1 MTKEERISIVRVF
14 VDLIKADAIIDEGEM
29 LSFAD
34 IKKKYNISHDDEASA
49 EQITFADAVSIL
61 TRLDERVRNQIFSDY
76 KSLSVSDGFCARQE
90 ALLIMALYC
99 CLQWE
104 RSSFSEMLSFPA
116 KEKIVADNQL
126 LYIESQNDMGVNE
139 QIESQYRTLIK
150 ELNINSIDLVY
161 IPRIVRHYVETSP
174 ELLKKVFMFLMPS
187 LSEMRVESVIE
198 KVLSVDTAVFVKDI
212 LCDKYGLKQLRQVPP
227 SFLLK
232 VGNDFVGGIEYS
244 NFIRIEIADCDVL
257 KLVRELMDYLSEL
270 QSSDVTVINL
280 NNDTGGKFLYRG
292 FFKQLIDL
300 YTQKRSLLSR
310 IAINPFKET
319 IRFVDVDVVMKGL
332 HRKEKALYTLFL
344 LESANGGINF
354 TAPQSASEL
363 EIYSKRMAILQD
375 KYSSIYELFGG
386 DRMAAPQLDQA
397 DIRRPM
403 LSCIK
408 KSVLQM
414 SDFLHNVDDY
424 LIERDASG
432 VYNVHLAQELILS
445 EDLNRQPESIFK
457 SAIFGA
463 YHQINDRVATL

>member
-1 MTKEERISIVRVF
+1 MTKKERISIVRVF

-29 LSFAD
+29 FSFED
-34 IKKKYNISHDDEASA
+34 IKKKYNISQDDEALA
-49 EQITFADAVSIL
+49 EQITFADAINTL
-61 TRLDERVRNQIFSDY
+61 KKLDERLKNQIFLDY

-99 CLQWE
+99 SLQWK
-104 RSSFSEMLSFPA
+104 RSSFSEVLSFPA

-126 LYIESQNDMGVNE
+126 LYIESQKDHGVNE
-139 QIESQYRTLIK
+139 QIESQYRALSK
-150 ELNINSIDLVY
+150 ELNINSIDIVY

-187 LSEMRVESVIE
+187 LSEVRVDGVIE
-198 KVLSVDTAVFVKDI
+198 KVLSVDTAIFVKDI
-212 LCDKYGLKQLRQVPP
+212 LCDKYGLKQLRQVSP

-232 VGNDFVGGIEYS
+232 VGNDFVSGVEYS
-244 NFIRIEIADCDVL
+244 NFIRIEIGDCDVL
-257 KLVRELMDYLSEL
+257 QLVRELMDYLSEL
-270 QSSDVTVINL
+270 QSSDVAMINL

-292 FFKQLIDL
+292 FYKQLIDL

-310 IAINPFKET
+310 IVINPFKET
-319 IRFVDVDVVMKGL
+319 IRFVDIDVAIKGL

-344 LESANGGINF
+344 LESVNGGINF
-354 TAPQSASEL
+354 TAPQSAYEL
-363 EIYSKRMAILQD
+363 DLYTKRMTALQE

-386 DRMAAPQLDQA
+386 DRMATPQLDQA

-414 SDFLHNVDDY
+414 SEFLHNVDDY
-424 LIERDASG
+424 LIERDVRG
-432 VYNVHLAQELILS
+432 VYNVHLAQELIFT

-457 SAIFGA
+457 SEIFGA
-463 YHQINDRVATL
+463 YHEINDRVATL